1 MAMAQFSAIK
11 WWLRL
16 PSKSVCRTVYH
27 YDFDY
32 YLKNVCLHA
41 FNLAFWRIYR
51 RRLQMERP
59 TEKVIMIRSNSHAIS
74 VPPLHVDSY
83 ISFLSSG
90 KNHSLVSVRYRLV
103 GFRLTDIVLLT
114 RCISNDSKHFY
125 FTLLTTLSFVIL
137 WSDLSG
143 FFSLFFVLL
152 HSFGNKMLK

>member
-1 MAMAQFSAIK
+1 MIQHSFIWWNCFVKWAEAVGTRCTEGGGLTMAMAQFSAIK

-103 GFRLTDIVLLT
+103 GFRLTDIVLT
-114 RCISNDSKHFY
+114 DVYQTIPNIFISHY
-125 FTLLTTLSFVIL
+125 
-137 WSDLSG
+137 
-143 FFSLFFVLL
+143 
-152 HSFGNKMLK
+152 